1 MAKAKKYYTFEKV
14 KYMISIYLYFFYILY
29 SLKWLELAR
38 VYVVATTDRSST
50 ELLQVDLVFPSAGD
64 PQLSHADPPP
74 AVLELP
80 ILCVIPKGKF
90 TQKIYSD
97 TQGPR
102 TRGGLGG
109 SAPP

>member
-1 MAKAKKYYTFEKV
+1 
-14 KYMISIYLYFFYILY
+14 MISIYLYFFYILY

-97 TQGPR
+97 TI
-102 TRGGLGG
+102 GLITCF
-109 SAPP
+109 SNF